1 MGEITANPTVPLL
14 RYFDVLGLWL
24 LILEELLPSLLET
37 DNITAEVREG
47 LSGLGHAKK
56 GYYSLLL

>member
-1 MGEITANPTVPLL
+1 MTANPTVPLL

-24 LILEELLPSLLET
+24 LMFEELLPSLLET
-37 DNITAEVREG
+37 DNVIAELREG
-47 LSGLGHAKK
+47 LGSSACKER